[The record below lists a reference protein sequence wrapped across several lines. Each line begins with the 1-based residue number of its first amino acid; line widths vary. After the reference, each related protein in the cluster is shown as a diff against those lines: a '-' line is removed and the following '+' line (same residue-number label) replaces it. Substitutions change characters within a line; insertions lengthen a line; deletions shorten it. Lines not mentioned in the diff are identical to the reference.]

1 MAEIP
6 QSPSYP
12 KKRIIVGFTFV
23 ASVALAV
30 MLIVLVERLD
40 NGFRSAQQ
48 VEHSTGVATLGMIPF
63 LADGKRVGVMSEDYA
78 VERPTSSFAEA
89 FRSLRAGL
97 MLSDVDNPPKVV
109 MVSSSV
115 PGEGKTL
122 VSLSLGRIAAES
134 GQRVVLVE
142 CDFRRPRI
150 RKVVSGLEDEG
161 LLATL
166 ESEGTNDHGIYIDNK
181 SGLHIIPAVG
191 KIPNPADVLASM
203 HMKRLIERLKKNY
216 DFIVLDSPPILAV
229 SDARV
234 LSTLA
239 DKTLYLIRW
248 AHTPRPLAINGIKQ
262 LLDDGTD
269 LAGVVLT
276 QVNLRKHAKYGYGDS
291 GYYYGRYKEYYEA

>member
-1 MAEIP
+1 
-6 QSPSYP
+6 
-12 KKRIIVGFTFV
+12 
-23 ASVALAV
+23 
-30 MLIVLVERLD
+30 
-40 NGFRSAQQ
+40 
-48 VEHSTGVATLGMIPF
+48 
-63 LADGKRVGVMSEDYA
+63 
-78 VERPTSSFAEA
+78 
-89 FRSLRAGL
+89 
-97 MLSDVDNPPKVV
+97 
-109 MVSSSV
+109 
-115 PGEGKTL
+115 
-122 VSLSLGRIAAES
+122 
-134 GQRVVLVE
+134 
-142 CDFRRPRI
+142 
-150 RKVVSGLEDEG
+150 
-161 LLATL
+161 
-166 ESEGTNDHGIYIDNK
+166 
-181 SGLHIIPAVG
+181 
-191 KIPNPADVLASM
+191 M